1 MSLEEEIRKKFG
13 KMQKVAIERLHPPM
27 APKVINRV
35 ELSVREDHYKE
46 ISSEKSVG
54 GGSSDFEGL
63 LPSDITTDSKLG
75 IDYEKIARSS
85 EFQRFIYFILTGKT
99 HRGSLQKLKQEV
111 KIVKSKYESAY
122 KGVMSEF
129 KSKVERM
136 RKK

>member
-1 MSLEEEIRKKFG
+1 MSLEEDIRKKFG
-13 KMQKVAIERLHPPM
+13 KMQKVAIERLRPPM
-27 APKVINRV
+27 APKPLKHIFNQ
-35 ELSVREDHYKE
+35 ELEMD
-46 ISSEKSVG
+46 
-54 GGSSDFEGL
+54 L
-63 LPSDITTDSKLG
+63 QPLPSETSRIGNLSDLETGKIAGDSKLG

>member
-13 KMQKVAIERLHPPM
+13 KMQKVAIERLRPPM
-27 APKVINRV
+27 APKPLKHVFNQ
-35 ELSVREDHYKE
+35 ELEMD
-46 ISSEKSVG
+46 
-54 GGSSDFEGL
+54 L
-63 LPSDITTDSKLG
+63 QPLPSETSRIGNLSDLETGKIAGDSKLG

>member
-13 KMQKVAIERLHPPM
+13 KMQKVAIERLRPPM
-27 APKVINRV
+27 APKPLKHIFNQ
-35 ELSVREDHYKE
+35 ELEMD
-46 ISSEKSVG
+46 
-54 GGSSDFEGL
+54 L
-63 LPSDITTDSKLG
+63 QPLPSETSRIGNLSDLETGKIAGDSKLG